1 MVRTTFFKVVRKKRL
16 YFFFENKTF
25 YILLFR
31 NERCLLCIENS
42 FSENVL
48 VSKVNVYF

>member
-1 MVRTTFFKVVRKKRL
+1 MYAQLFLRL
-16 YFFFENKTF
+16 CVKNVFIFFENKTF